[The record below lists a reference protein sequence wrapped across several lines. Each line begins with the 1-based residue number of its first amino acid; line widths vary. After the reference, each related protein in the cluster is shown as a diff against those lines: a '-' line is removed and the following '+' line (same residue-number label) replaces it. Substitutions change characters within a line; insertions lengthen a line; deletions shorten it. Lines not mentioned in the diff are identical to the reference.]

1 LRLKIINRL
10 SVISERVS
18 IPTDVTISADPS
30 GIFKN
35 FLPVLLLASVV
46 LIAKLWMSFNVYGT
60 NDITSWIIFAD
71 TIQQSGT
78 FKIYSLIPLYN
89 HPPLMSWV
97 LLLIRMIETNS
108 GLGFP
113 FLFRLMPIFAD
124 FASVFVIWQLLK
136 MYKIKNATVICI
148 ICSINPIN
156 FLVSGF
162 HGNTD
167 AVYMFLILTAVYLIK
182 KNHII
187 LSGTI
192 YGLSMCVKIF
202 PALLFPAFLLYLIG
216 DKAKIKFI
224 LFSSIIPVIV
234 FLPYLI
240 SDFNSVIKNII
251 GYNGLHGLWGLGHIF
266 VSIFSNE
273 AADIGIRELA
283 FKGFYFHIKYCKIIL
298 FMIIVTLLVDLTW
311 KKKLNVLEGVFLTFC
326 LFLALTPGFGV
337 QYLSLL
343 SFLAVMV
350 LPVLGFVYL
359 MVGGFFLYRVYSFWG
374 GSVSPYYAHAHFIGK
389 FIWPG
394 FEQTYIGKSL
404 WLGFEQTLDII
415 LWAVVVLMLVKFLF
429 NKYVQCCPK

>member
-1 LRLKIINRL
+1 MDSL
-10 SVISERVS
+10 SVIPERVS
-18 IPTDVTISADPS
+18 FPKDATISADPS
-30 GIFKN
+30 YIFKN

-46 LIAKLWMSFNVYGT
+46 LIAKLWMSFNVYGA
-60 NDITSWIIFAD
+60 NDITYWIIFAD

-78 FKIYSLIPLYN
+78 FKIYSLIPYFN

-97 LLLIRMIETNS
+97 LLLIRMVETNS

-167 AVYMFLILTAVYLIK
+167 PVYMFLILVAVYFIK
-182 KNHII
+182 KDNII

-192 YGLSMCVKIF
+192 YGLSMCVKII
-202 PALLFPAFLLYLIG
+202 PVLLFPAFVLCLLG
-216 DKAKIKFI
+216 DKPKMKFI
-224 LFSSIIPVIV
+224 LFSSIMPVIV

-240 SDFNSVIKNII
+240 SDFNSVTKNII
-251 GYNGLHGLWGLGHIF
+251 GYNGDPGIWGIGHIF
-266 VSIFSNE
+266 VSLFTND
-273 AADIGIRELA
+273 AADIGMRELA
-283 FKGFYFHIKYCKIIL
+283 FKYFHFHIIYGKVIL
-298 FMIIVTLLVDLTW
+298 FISIVTLLGGLTR

-326 LFLALTPGFGV
+326 IFLALTPGFGV

-350 LPVLGFVYL
+350 LPVLGSVYL

-374 GSVSPYYAHAHFIGK
+374 GSVSPYYAYAYQI
-389 FIWPG
+389 
-394 FEQTYIGKSL
+394 ENCL
-404 WLGFEQTLDII
+404 WVGFEQTLDII

-429 NKYVQCCPK
+429 DKYNNKKDAGASEK